1 MNMDMLLEAIRS
13 SLESRQYETFV
24 ELFAED
30 GVYELPF
37 GLHGVKNTYAGK
49 ASIRERF
56 MEIAKSPLN
65 RLYDP
70 QKVNMKSSIVIGG
83 RGAVVEFSIQGTL
96 RGSGAKFEV
105 SSSVAVVEVVDGNI
119 SRYRDYPNSI
129 GIAQA
134 LGVLPQFIASLR

>member
-1 MNMDMLLEAIRS
+1 MNIDALLEAVRS
-13 SLESRQYETFV
+13 SLESRQYEAFV

-37 GLHGVKNTYAGK
+37 ALHGIKNTYAGK

-56 MEIAKSPLN
+56 QEIAKSPLN
-65 RLYDP
+65 RLYDL
-70 QKVNMKSSIVIGG
+70 QKVNLKSSIVTGG
-83 RGAVVEFSIQGTL
+83 GGAVVEFSIQGVL
-96 RGSGAKFEV
+96 RGSGAKVEV
-105 SSSVAVVEVVDGNI
+105 CSSVAVVEVVDGNI

-134 LGVLPQFIASLR
+134 LGVLPQFIASLK